1 MSHFIY
7 WSKICHILLL
17 VENMSHFITCRKYVP
32 FYFWSK
38 ICPLLYWSKKC
49 PSKKCPS
56 KKRPSKK
63 RPGAWCTINVV
74 KFGVIFPKMDNDWIR
89 NGDLWDLKQPLCQL
103 SHSKYCPLLSFC
115 HFQNLFLNFCV
126 FSTPT
131 SVNEL

>member
-17 VENMSHFITCRKYVP
+17 VENMSHFITGRKYVP

-63 RPGAWCTINVV
+63 RPGALLLIRELVHFKRLFTTLS
-74 KFGVIFPKMDNDWIR
+74 FLYGSSVIFPLIYQSLVFRGAKNAKSCSVGSNI
-89 NGDLWDLKQPLCQL
+89 KFLCRSYQGKW
-103 SHSKYCPLLSFC
+103 SQIVWS
-115 HFQNLFLNFCV
+115 
-126 FSTPT
+126 
-131 SVNEL
+131 

>member
-17 VENMSHFITCRKYVP
+17 VENMSHFITGRKYVP

-63 RPGAWCTINVV
+63 RPGAIFSGCTGDDVV
-74 KFGVIFPKMDNDWIR
+74 LGIRTLCCIRVPRRPIFVEKKTNSFDKTFTQKNNKNYNFKFD
-89 NGDLWDLKQPLCQL
+89 Q
-103 SHSKYCPLLSFC
+103 
-115 HFQNLFLNFCV
+115 
-126 FSTPT
+126 T
-131 SVNEL
+131 